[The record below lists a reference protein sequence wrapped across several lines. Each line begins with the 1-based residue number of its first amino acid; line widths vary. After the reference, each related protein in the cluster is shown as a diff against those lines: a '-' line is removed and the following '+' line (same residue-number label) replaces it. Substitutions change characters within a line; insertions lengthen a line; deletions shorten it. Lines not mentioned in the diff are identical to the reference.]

1 MATILITGGTGLV
14 GKALSAHL
22 LSKGH
27 SVIILSRDK
36 KKTKEI
42 SSDNKIQ
49 YAYWDLNSNWVDAE
63 AIAKADYIV
72 HLAGAGVADKR
83 WSTSRKKEILDSRV
97 NSGLLIANALAT
109 LPNKVKAVIGAS
121 AIGWYGPDPQI
132 PNENPFK
139 EDAPWHQSYLGDTC
153 YQWENAISTIEALG
167 IRRVTLRIGIVL
179 SKEGGALKEFLKPL
193 QFGLATV
200 MGTGKQI
207 VSWIHIN
214 DLVSLIDFSINSDA
228 VSGVYNAVSPQPVS
242 NKDLVKALAK
252 AKGGFYF
259 LAKAPAFVLKLVLG
273 EMSIEVLKSATVS
286 ASKILSTGFQF
297 QYSAIEKAMQS
308 FFDKR
313 TSF

>member
-14 GKALSAHL
+14 GRALSSHL
-22 LSKGH
+22 VSKGH

-36 KKTKEI
+36 KAIGASTYN
-42 SSDNKIQ
+42 NKIQ
-49 YAYWDLNSNWVDAE
+49 YASWDLKTNWVDAE

-83 WSTSRKKEILDSRV
+83 WSPSRKKEILDSRV

-109 LPNKVKAVIGAS
+109 MPNKVKAVIGAS
-121 AIGWYGPDPQI
+121 AIGWYGPDPII

-153 YQWENAISTIEALG
+153 YQWENAMSKVDKLG

-200 MGTGKQI
+200 MGSGKQI
-207 VSWIHIN
+207 VSWIHIS
-214 DLVSLIDFSINSDA
+214 DLVSLIDFSISNDA
-228 VSGVYNAVSPQPVS
+228 VSGVYNAVSPQPIS
-242 NKDLVKALAK
+242 NKDLVKALAI

-259 LAKAPAFVLKLVLG
+259 LAKAPAFVLKFVLG

-297 QYSAIEKAMQS
+297 QYATIEKAMQS
-308 FFDKR
+308 FFEKR
-313 TSF
+313 N